1 MKGKV
6 QRAVDTPQLIYPYVR
21 NRCRAIATMAREDNF
36 GEIVGYIV
44 EEAIGED
51 LYFERLGERVPD
63 GIVSRSFPWGEMYL
77 DVEDPGLSRRLLR
90 YGVHE
95 RTSSR
100 IYRRE
105 LRRLAE
111 DVEEEVTVLEL
122 GANIGYFLL
131 MANDVLG
138 ERSRIYA
145 IEPHPRNLD
154 LLEQNVAR
162 NDLDDRTEVI
172 EGAVGAE
179 PGSGVL
185 NVMPESNWH
194 AVAPDGGVRTG
205 AVETLDIDIQ
215 CVETLLSERDLE
227 PEVVNVVRF
236 DVEGYEDEIF
246 AGMQSVLDA
255 DSPLLCYVEL
265 HPVLFDDDALDW
277 IIEQLE
283 ESGLS
288 VVSAV
293 DYEPIDWDGNL
304 VSLSEF
310 SDIWNYRETGSL
322 EIIARR

>member
-6 QRAVDTPQLIYPYVR
+6 QRAVEAPQFIYPYVR
-21 NRCRAIATMAREDNF
+21 NRWREIATMAQEDNF
-36 GEIVGYIV
+36 GEIVGYIT
-44 EEAIGED
+44 EEAVGED
-51 LYFERLGERVPD
+51 LYFERLGKRTPD
-63 GIVSRSFPWGEMYL
+63 GIVSRSLPCGEMYL
-77 DVEDPGLSRRLLR
+77 DITDPGLSRRLLR

-95 RTSSR
+95 KTSSR

-105 LRRLAE
+105 LRRLANDIDGE
-111 DVEEEVTVLEL
+111 ITILEL

-131 MANDVLG
+131 MATGVLG
-138 ERSRIYA
+138 ERARIYA

-154 LLEQNVAR
+154 ILKKNVER
-162 NDLDDRTEVI
+162 NDLDGRTEII

-194 AVAPDGGVRTG
+194 AVAADGGVRTG
-205 AVETLDIDIQ
+205 AIETLDIDIQ
-215 CVETLLSERDLE
+215 CVETILSERDLE
-227 PEVVNVVRF
+227 PEAVNVVRF
-236 DVEGYEDEIF
+236 DVEGYEDNIL

-255 DSPLLCYVEL
+255 DSPLLCYIEL
-265 HPVLFDDDALDW
+265 HPVLLDDDTLEW
-277 IIEQLE
+277 VIETLA

-293 DYEPIDWDGNL
+293 DYEPIDWDGKP
-304 VSLSEF
+304 VPLSEF

-322 EIIARR
+322 EVIARR